1 MLHLTQNTTAQCAGI
16 DEFFIPTMNHRS
28 SGNKCISPFAA
39 IQTNVNSG
47 NYRSFDRAGPQ
58 FSERVIDMSDKWVLM
73 DVTDGVAL
81 VTMDRRPVNALNREM
96 RRQMVATFDAISERE
111 DIRCAVLTGSNGM
124 FCAGADL
131 KDRPDAEIAGD
142 FLDHN
147 RITRET
153 GNAIRECAKPVVA
166 AINGAALGAG
176 FGLAAACDILYA
188 SEDATVGM
196 PEINVGLAG
205 GASMLKTLFGR
216 STLRRMFFTGQRLTA
231 HELLKRNVIE
241 EVLPADQLLPKVMEL
256 AREIASKAP
265 LAMMY
270 AKRAANMVD
279 VMPQRDAYRFEQEF
293 TVTLSKTEDAREAR
307 TAFLEKRPPVFK
319 GR

>member
-1 MLHLTQNTTAQCAGI
+1 MT
-16 DEFFIPTMNHRS
+16 D
-28 SGNKCISPFAA
+28 PF
-39 IQTNVNSG
+39 V
-47 NYRSFDRAGPQ
+47 R
-58 FSERVIDMSDKWVLM
+58 L
-73 DVTDGVAL
+73 DVADHVAL
-81 VTMDRRPVNALNREM
+81 VTLDRPPVNALNREM
-96 RRQMVATFDAISERE
+96 RRQIVATFDAISERE
-111 DIRCAVLTGSNGM
+111 DIRCAVLTGAGKV

-131 KDRPDAEIAGD
+131 KDRPSAEVAGD

-153 GNAIRECAKPVVA
+153 GNSIRECTKPVIA

-188 SEDATVGM
+188 AEEATVGM

-205 GASMLKTLFGR
+205 GASMLKTVFGR

-231 HELLKRNVIE
+231 QDLLKRNVIE
-241 EVLPADQLLPKVMEL
+241 DVLPADRLLPVCMEL
-256 AREIASKAP
+256 AADIASKAP
-265 LAMMY
+265 MAIAY

-279 VMPQRDAYRFEQEF
+279 LMPQRDAYRFEQEF
-293 TVTLSKTEDAREAR
+293 TVALSKTEDAREAR
-307 TAFLEKRPPVFK
+307 MAFLEKRKPVFK

>member
-1 MLHLTQNTTAQCAGI
+1 ME
-16 DEFFIPTMNHRS
+16 D
-28 SGNKCISPFAA
+28 
-39 IQTNVNSG
+39 
-47 NYRSFDRAGPQ
+47 Q
-58 FSERVIDMSDKWVLM
+58 FVRL
-73 DVTDGVAL
+73 DVTDHVAL
-81 VTMDRRPVNALNREM
+81 VTLDRPPVNALNRVM
-96 RRQMVATFDAISERE
+96 RRQLVATFDAISERE
-111 DIRCAVLTGSNGM
+111 DIRCAVLTGAGKV

-131 KDRPDAEIAGD
+131 KDRPSAEVAGD

-153 GNAIRECAKPVVA
+153 GNSIRECTKPVIA

-176 FGLAAACDILYA
+176 FGIAAACDILYA
-188 SEDATVGM
+188 SEEATVGM

-205 GASMLKTLFGR
+205 GASMLKTVFGR

-231 HELLKRNVIE
+231 QDLLKRNVIE
-241 EVLPADQLLPKVMEL
+241 DVLPSDRLLPVCMEL
-256 AREIASKAP
+256 AAEIASKAP
-265 LAMMY
+265 LAIAY

-293 TVTLSKTEDAREAR
+293 TVALSRTEDACEAR
-307 TAFLEKRPPVFK
+307 MAFLEKRKPVFK